1 MKRAR
6 PKNKKAAIKRER
18 EFYEQERAARS
29 AQHYD
34 EPENTDEYTE
44 PETQPQNVNKYENII
59 EEIQHERA
67 ETGSVSPEEPRPRY
81 SQPAVSAQSGAKG
94 KPVKGKKKKKK
105 HRALKIILTVLV
117 IFAALGFITMGL
129 DIFDDSD
136 VLTPLENGKIN
147 VLMLGVDEEGLRTD
161 AIMIASYD
169 VNEAQVNMLSVPR
182 DTKVYVTNRDVT
194 RKINEVHAMS
204 SKQKSGEILGAEATA
219 EAVSQLTGI
228 PINYYVEFSFSAI
241 DNLFDALGPVEFD
254 VPDVE
259 GKGRGMNYDDPVQNL
274 HIHLKPGLQQLT
286 GNEVQQFVR
295 YRKSNS
301 GAGSGS
307 DTDRVARQQEFVK
320 AVVDQKVNVTLIPKL
335 PGIFAQLSKEIKTNI
350 SAGDVTRYLRYLNK
364 LTGESMHSYSL
375 PGETKTI
382 RGGSYFICN
391 LEETKVLMND
401 TFGYDAELTDKITLS
416 EKYSQQILKGGNL
429 TKKNKKSSKTDNSTA
444 ATTAPENN
452 DKNTGNN
459 SSNSKKTT
467 AQPKASSTPT
477 PEPTKAPAVTK
488 KPVQQDSLEEIFDE
502 E

>member
-6 PKNKKAAIKRER
+6 PKNKKAAMKRER
-18 EFYEQERAARS
+18 EFYEQERAARRTEN
-29 AQHYD
+29 YD
-34 EPENTDEYTE
+34 EPKGTSENDTPDT
-44 PETQPQNVNKYENII
+44 PKSVNKYEDII

-67 ETGSVSPEEPRPRY
+67 ETGSVHSNERRSRY
-81 SQPAVSAQSGAKG
+81 AQPAVGSQGGKE
-94 KPVKGKKKKKK
+94 KPVKAVKKKKKK
-105 HRALKIILTVLV
+105 HRPLKV
-117 IFAALGFITMGL
+117 IFTTIVIFIVLGLITMGL

-169 VNEAQVNMLSVPR
+169 ANAAQVNMLSVPR

-204 SKQKSGEILGAEATA
+204 SKQKTGEILGAEATA

-274 HIHLKPGLQQLT
+274 HIHLKPGLQKLT

-320 AVVDQKVNVTLIPKL
+320 AVVDQKVNGTLIPKL
-335 PGIFAQLSKEIKTNI
+335 PGIFTQLSKEIKTNI
-350 SAGDVTRYLRYLNK
+350 SAGDVMRYLRYLNK
-364 LTGESMHSYSL
+364 LTGESIHSYSL

-391 LEETKVLMND
+391 LDETKVLIND
-401 TFGYDAELTDKITLS
+401 TFGYDAELTDKITIS
-416 EKYSQQILKGGNL
+416 ENHSQQILKGGNL
-429 TKKNKKSSKTDNSTA
+429 TKKNQKSKTDSNA
-444 ATTAPENN
+444 AETKSSEGTE
-452 DKNTGNN
+452 KNTGK
-459 SSNSKKTT
+459 STSGSKKAT
-467 AQPKASSTPT
+467 AQPKASATPT

>member
-6 PKNKKAAIKRER
+6 PKNKKAAMKRER
-18 EFYEQERAARS
+18 EFYEQEK
-29 AQHYD
+29 AQHDAGRYGEQD
-34 EPENTDEYTE
+34 NNTSEE
-44 PETQPQNVNKYENII
+44 ETQEIQPQNINKYENII

-67 ETGSVSPEEPRPRY
+67 ENGGVNREKPRPRY
-81 SQPAVSAQSGAKG
+81 AQPAVSADNSEKTKA
-94 KPVKGKKKKKK
+94 VKEKKKKK
-105 HRALKIILTVLV
+105 HRPLKIILITLAMF
-117 IFAALGFITMGL
+117 ILLAFITMGF

-147 VLMLGVDEEGLRTD
+147 VLLLGVDEEGLRTD

-169 VNEAQVNMLSVPR
+169 ANEAQVNMLSVPR

-274 HIHLKPGLQQLT
+274 HIHLKPGLQKLT

-320 AVVDQKVNVTLIPKL
+320 AVVDQKLNVALIPKL
-335 PGIFAQLSKEIKTNI
+335 PGIFSQLSKEIKTNI
-350 SAGDVTRYLRYLNK
+350 SMVDVTRYLRYLQK
-364 LTGESMHSYSL
+364 LTGESIHSYSL

-391 LEETKVLMND
+391 LEETKTLMND
-401 TFGYDAELTDKITLS
+401 TFGYNAELTDKITVS
-416 EKYSQQILKGGNL
+416 DEHSQQILKGGNL
-429 TKKNKKSSKTDNSTA
+429 TKKNKKNTTENTETASDAKDTNGEKDKKTSSGKQTTA
-444 ATTAPENN
+444 A
-452 DKNTGNN
+452 
-459 SSNSKKTT
+459 
-467 AQPKASSTPT
+467 PKATPTPT
-477 PEPTKAPAVTK
+477 PEPTKAPVVTK
-488 KPVQQDSLEEIFDE
+488 KPVQQDSLEDIFDE